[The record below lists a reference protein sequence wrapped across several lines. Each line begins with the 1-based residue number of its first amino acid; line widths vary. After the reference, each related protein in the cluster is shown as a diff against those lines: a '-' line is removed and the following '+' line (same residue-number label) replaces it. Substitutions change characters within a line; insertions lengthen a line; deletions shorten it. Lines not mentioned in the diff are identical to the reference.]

1 MSERWIASQEVTH
14 WIDAS
19 VDKKDCD
26 LWYMIEDLKQ
36 ALLDTTMIQVD
47 LDAEEYDAQIKTLQ
61 KVNAAIVHALRNLK
75 DLYEEVEDQIIPTNQ
90 KKGGVQQ

>member
-1 MSERWIASQEVTH
+1 MSNRWIASQEVTC
-14 WIDAS
+14 WIDAN
-19 VDKKDCD
+19 VDKTDCD

-47 LDAEEYDAQIKTLQ
+47 LDTDEYDDHIKTLQ

-75 DLYEEVEDQIIPTNQ
+75 DLYEEVEDQIIPKNP
-90 KKGGVQQ
+90 KKGGEE

>member
-1 MSERWIASQEVTH
+1 MSKRLIASEEVTK
-14 WIDAS
+14 WIIAF
-19 VDKKDCD
+19 VDKTDCD

-47 LDAEEYDAQIKTLQ
+47 LDAEEYADQIKTLQ

-75 DLYEEVEDQIIPTNQ
+75 DLYEEVEDQIIPTNP
-90 KKGGVQQ
+90 KKGGEE

>member
-1 MSERWIASQEVTH
+1 MTKRLIASEEVAN
-14 WIDAS
+14 WINAY
-19 VDKKDCD
+19 VDKTDCD

-47 LDAEEYDAQIKTLQ
+47 LDADEYDDQIKTLQ

-90 KKGGVQQ
+90 KKGGEQ